1 MGAFFCKQPNGLYC
15 MFSTVVDCPTH
26 YNMTEQDVID
36 LYVAQAKE
44 QAKYDLEYRLR
55 PFEQVIDS
63 FIPGNMTQEK
73 FDKFLEETK

>member
-15 MFSTVVDCPTH
+15 RFSTVVDCPTH

-36 LYVAQAKE
+36 LYVADAKE
-44 QAKYDLEYRLR
+44 AAKDMLENRLK
-55 PFEQVIDS
+55 PFYWVGEHFWPTS
-63 FIPGNMTQEK
+63 MTQEE